1 MMTPTMLLT
10 DLTEAERASDAAE
23 MLSYTIKDVVIEM
36 PTAVNLST
44 SDVLKIS
51 KQKDMLF
58 KELETFSNLRRTLEQ
73 LLKSTASS
81 KQQPD
86 TDETSK
92 YIEVLLDMV
101 LEDEA
106 ENAKLKNSLN
116 EKEMKI
122 QEVFLLLHKEKDR
135 ISTANRLAESLEA
148 IQSHLQSHIQKK
160 EVENEVMKEK
170 IKNLNT
176 AISEKKLER
185 KEAKRKILL
194 VKEKSAHENE
204 ALKKA
209 IKVLKKKAQHLEDAK
224 ENVTAKIRE
233 KDIEL
238 HEVASSGNIWKSHHE
253 LVVKERTELQVKIES
268 LTQQMNDISASLQKI
283 REDGAKS
290 KEELL
295 KRIQATSLENEHLNK
310 ENTRLK
316 VSVDKME
323 ANILSYESECTD
335 LQEKLKQEKNFV
347 EQYEMQF
354 RKIQSE
360 TKKLKS
366 RLEKVLEES
375 KHISETKDSGTEK
388 VLSQMDAHIKELEH
402 IPGLLKTAD
411 KSLQAC
417 EESLLVSKRKYTG
430 QSNTI
435 TQLSK
440 KVDANSFFLE
450 NHSLETENS
459 RIQKKLAVLNQK
471 LENMVT
477 QNQELKDN
485 VAHQEESLRKS
496 TSQLDEKSQECSALL
511 RLLETAVED
520 GRKQVS
526 TEKEKTA
533 LREQAIAKRLLE
545 LETELRKRKEEKKQ
559 VACTLSISEKHYELR
574 LRGLKYSLEQTE
586 TKNQNIQN
594 YVQLLK
600 TSYAA
605 MFG

>member
-388 VLSQMDAHIKELEH
+388 V
-402 IPGLLKTAD
+402 
-411 KSLQAC
+411 
-417 EESLLVSKRKYTG
+417 
-430 QSNTI
+430 
-435 TQLSK
+435 
-440 KVDANSFFLE
+440 DANSFFLE

>member
-81 KQQPD
+81 KQPD

-388 VLSQMDAHIKELEH
+388 V
-402 IPGLLKTAD
+402 
-411 KSLQAC
+411 
-417 EESLLVSKRKYTG
+417 
-430 QSNTI
+430 
-435 TQLSK
+435 
-440 KVDANSFFLE
+440 DANSFFLE